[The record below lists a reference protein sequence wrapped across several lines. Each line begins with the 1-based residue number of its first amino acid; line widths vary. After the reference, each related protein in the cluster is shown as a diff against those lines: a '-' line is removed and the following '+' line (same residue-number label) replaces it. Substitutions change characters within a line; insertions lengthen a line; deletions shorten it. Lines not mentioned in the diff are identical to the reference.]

1 MSDAVTLA
9 VPAPTPV
16 IVNVAVE
23 DPAARLS
30 GDETVST
37 AGLLL
42 VNAMLAAAV
51 GAAVRVTV
59 PCAVLPIPIV
69 GTPSVTVDTA
79 GPVGVVG
86 DVGVLELPHP
96 PAATTAA
103 KAMANTTRREWLRRF
118 IIHGRGARRGPLPEQ
133 WLRR

>member
-1 MSDAVTLA
+1 VLPLSDAVTLA
-9 VPAPTPV
+9 VPAATPV

-23 DPAARLS
+23 DPAAALS

-42 VNAMLAAAV
+42 VNVMLAAVV

-59 PCAVLPIPIV
+59 PGAVLPIPIV
-69 GTPSVTVDTA
+69 GTLSVTPDTV
-79 GPVGVVG
+79 GPVVVG

-96 PAATTAA
+96 PTASAADTAVA
-103 KAMANTTRREWLRRF
+103 KTTRRDWLSRF
-118 IIHGRGARRGPLPEQ
+118 IIHG
-133 WLRR
+133 

>member
-1 MSDAVTLA
+1 MLPLSDAVTLA

-42 VNAMLAAAV
+42 VNVMLAAVV
-51 GAAVRVTV
+51 GAAARVTV

-69 GTPSVTVDTA
+69 GTLSVTADTA

-86 DVGVLELPHP
+86 DVVVLELPHP
-96 PAATTAA
+96 PTATAVD
-103 KAMANTTRREWLRRF
+103 KAMAKTTRHEWLRRF
-118 IIHGRGARRGPLPEQ
+118 IIHG
-133 WLRR
+133 